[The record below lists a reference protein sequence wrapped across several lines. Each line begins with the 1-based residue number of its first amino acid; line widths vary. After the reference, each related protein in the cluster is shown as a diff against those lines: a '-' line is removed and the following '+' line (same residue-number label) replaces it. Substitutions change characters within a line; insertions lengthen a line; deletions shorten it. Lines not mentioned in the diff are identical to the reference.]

1 MIYLEQDLFKVIC
14 VLTLLFIIKIVLE
27 YCKEL
32 VIDLKMINKFIIMND
47 LSSITMKD
55 IIKRYGTYKKTNV
68 LFCFMINLLIL
79 AISIIM
85 IIVLANIVIK

>member
-14 VLTLLFIIKIVLE
+14 VLTLLFIIKIVIE

-47 LSSITMKD
+47 LSSNTMKD
-55 IIKRYGTYKKTNV
+55 IIKRYGTYKKINV

-79 AISIIM
+79 AISITM

>member
-14 VLTLLFIIKIVLE
+14 VLTLLFIIKIVIE

-55 IIKRYGTYKKTNV
+55 IIKRYGTYKKINV

-85 IIVLANIVIK
+85 IIMLANIVIK

>member
-14 VLTLLFIIKIVLE
+14 VLTLLFIIKIVIE

-32 VIDLKMINKFIIMND
+32 IIDLKMINKFIIMDD
-47 LSSITMKD
+47 LSSNTMKD
-55 IIKRYGTYKKTNV
+55 IIKRYGTYKKINV

-79 AISIIM
+79 VISITM

>member
-14 VLTLLFIIKIVLE
+14 VLALLFIIKIVIE

-55 IIKRYGTYKKTNV
+55 IIKRYGTYKK
-68 LFCFMINLLIL
+68 
-79 AISIIM
+79 
-85 IIVLANIVIK
+85 K

>member
-14 VLTLLFIIKIVLE
+14 VLTLLFIIKIVIE

-47 LSSITMKD
+47 LSSTTMKD

-79 AISIIM
+79 VISITM

>member
-14 VLTLLFIIKIVLE
+14 VLTLLFIIKIVIE

-55 IIKRYGTYKKTNV
+55 IIKRYGTYKKINV

>member
-14 VLTLLFIIKIVLE
+14 VLTLLFIIKIVIE

-55 IIKRYGTYKKTNV
+55 IIKRYGTYKKINV

-79 AISIIM
+79 VISITM